1 MKVQELLHIMIL
13 TPTHDRGTREKE
25 ICRMPPPSSLRR
37 ICPFFFTHQITLHP
51 SITQRKRKPGES
63 VVPYCFWW
71 WHLSDKGQGFLFC
84 CCCCFLTTSALK
96 VSNCGPSRAKANLGL
111 CANHKTSAIPTG
123 PLRKMSHP
131 QSCHSPPS
139 VAHSLTSWPAERGL
153 NVGPTFLSSA
163 RLSGRAQSPVTA
175 TPLPNSL
182 PKPLPAQA
190 LLCHPECN
198 YPPRLCLTFCLTY
211 FLS

>member
-1 MKVQELLHIMIL
+1 MLL
-13 TPTHDRGTREKE
+13 TPTHDRGMGEKE
-25 ICRMPPPSSLRR
+25 ICRMPPPSSLWR
-37 ICPFFFTHQITLHP
+37 ICPFFFTHQVVLHP
-51 SITQRKRKPGES
+51 SITQRKREHPGES
-63 VVPYCFWW
+63 AVPYCFWW
-71 WHLSDKGQGFLFC
+71 WHLFEKGKGFGFV
-84 CCCCFLTTSALK
+84 CFFFFFTTSALK

-111 CANHKTSAIPTG
+111 CANHKNSATPRG
-123 PLRKMSHP
+123 PLEKTSHP
-131 QSCHSPPS
+131 QSCHSQPS

-153 NVGPTFLSSA
+153 NVSLTFLSSA

-175 TPLPNSL
+175 TLLPNSL

-211 FLS
+211 FLP

>member
-1 MKVQELLHIMIL
+1 MENLSLFLH
-13 TPTHDRGTREKE
+13 
-25 ICRMPPPSSLRR
+25 PPSNSSSLNNTEKKRTPRR
-37 ICPFFFTHQITLHP
+37 DCGPILFLVVTLIWKGARVFFF
-51 SITQRKRKPGES
+51 
-63 VVPYCFWW
+63 F
-71 WHLSDKGQGFLFC
+71 
-84 CCCCFLTTSALK
+84 FLTTSALK
-96 VSNCGPSRAKANLGL
+96 VSNCGPSKAKANLGL
-111 CANHKTSAIPTG
+111 CANHKNSATPRG
-123 PLRKMSHP
+123 PLEKMSHS
-131 QSCHSPPS
+131 QSCHSHPS

-153 NVGPTFLSSA
+153 NVSPTFLSST

-175 TPLPNSL
+175 TLLPNSL